1 MEVKKVLLNES
12 DMPKYWY
19 NVLPDLPNPID
30 PPLHPAT
37 GKLLKPQDLER
48 LFAKELIEQELSN
61 KSEIEIP
68 QEIREVYAIYRPT
81 PLVRAYNLEK
91 ALKTPARIYYKNES
105 VSPAGSHKPN
115 TAIAQAYYNKKE
127 GILSLTTET
136 GAGQWG
142 SALAFAGSIFG
153 LNVKVYMVKVSYEQK
168 PYRKSMINVWGA
180 KIFPSPSDTTNI
192 GREILKK
199 DPNNNGSL
207 GIAISEAIEAALE
220 NPNTHYTLGSV
231 LNHVLLHQTIIGLE
245 AKKQFEL
252 INQYPDVILAPCGGG
267 SNLGGI
273 ALPFVRD
280 KINGRQLRVVAV
292 EPASCP
298 TLTKGVYAYD
308 YADSAKMTPLL
319 FMYTLGHNFMPPSI
333 HAGGLRYHGDSP
345 IISRLYKDGII
356 EATTLKQNEV
366 FEAAV
371 LFAKTE
377 GIIPAPETAHAIKAA
392 INEALIAKQEQK
404 QKNILICFSG
414 HGHFDMA
421 AYDNYLSDNLK
432 DVEFSD
438 NLIKEALKDL
448 PNIKVN

>member
-1 MEVKKVLLNES
+1 MEIKKILLNES
-12 DMPKYWY
+12 EIPKFWY
-19 NVLPDLPNPID
+19 NILPDLPNAIS
-30 PPLHPAT
+30 PPLNPLT
-37 GKLLKPQDLER
+37 QEPLKPEDLER
-48 LFAKELIEQELSN
+48 LFAHELIEQELSP
-61 KSEIEIP
+61 KSEIMIP

-91 ALKTPARIYYKNES
+91 ALDTPAKIYYKNES

-115 TAIAQAYYNKKE
+115 TALAQAYYNKKE
-127 GILSLTTET
+127 GITSLTTET

-153 LNVKVYMVKVSYEQK
+153 LDIKVYMVKVSYQQK

-180 KIFPSPSDTTNI
+180 KIFPSPSDTTNV
-192 GREILKK
+192 GKQILGK
-199 DPNNNGSL
+199 DPDNNGSL
-207 GIAISEAIEAALE
+207 GIAISEAIEAALQDK
-220 NPNTHYTLGSV
+220 NTHYALGSV

-252 INQYPDVILAPCGGG
+252 IREYPDVILAPCGGG

-280 KINGRQLRVVAV
+280 KINGKNVRVVAV
-292 EPASCP
+292 EPQSCP
-298 TLTKGVYAYD
+298 TLTKGIYAYD
-308 YADSAKMTPLL
+308 FADSAKMTPLL
-319 FMYTLGHNFMPPSI
+319 LMYTLGHNFMPPSI

-345 IISRLYKDGII
+345 IISRLYNDGII
-356 EATTLKQNEV
+356 EALTLSQREV

-371 LFAKTE
+371 LFARTE

-392 INEALIAKQEQK
+392 INEALIAKEEQK

-421 AYDNYLSDNLK
+421 AYDDYLAGNLQ

-438 NLIKEALKDL
+438 DLIKKALDDL
-448 PNIKVN
+448 PKIKV